1 MDISMD
7 ISQFSKIFS
16 GKINLIGHGQKA
28 LMCVSND
35 IELILNILQKKKCKY
50 PKAIDNVQL

>member
-1 MDISMD
+1 MD